1 MIESIEFKNFKV
13 LRDAKLP
20 LSPCTV
26 LIGPNGTG
34 KSTVLQALQAI
45 REPGPVDI
53 SAIQSFVPLGE
64 EVEVCVDFGAPYR
77 GVHFFTK
84 WSRTK
89 GKSAG
94 SKFSLGVEE
103 CPQNPVLQN
112 EVRGNRVFA
121 LDGCA
126 IARPATVAPSIQ
138 LGENGANLAAVLD
151 DIRDTDPERFTA
163 INCALGQWLPE
174 FKAILFAKPQQGS
187 KSVML
192 QTRKEGLNVPAHDLS
207 QGTLIA
213 LAMLTLAYLP
223 KPPSLIGIEEPDR
236 GVHPRLLRL
245 VQDAIYLLCYPE
257 SCGEKREPV
266 QVIVTTHSPYF
277 LDLFKDHPEEI
288 VIANRVGME
297 AKFERLSDR
306 PDMQEILS
314 GASLGEIWY
323 SGILRGVPDESGV
336 PSEP

>member
-20 LSPCTV
+20 LSRCNV
-26 LIGPNGTG
+26 LVGPNGSG
-34 KSTVLQALQAI
+34 KSTVLQALQGI
-45 REPGPVDI
+45 RDPKDLAFARIRSLTSLSDLVEV
-53 SAIQSFVPLGE
+53 ALNLGE
-64 EVEVCVDFGAPYR
+64 AESGIACVARWARSGDHIYWYRKGAGDARPPAGWSYAQI
-77 GVHFFTK
+77 GVLI
-84 WSRTK
+84 R
-89 GKSAG
+89 A
-94 SKFSLGVEE
+94 
-103 CPQNPVLQN
+103 
-112 EVRGNRVFA
+112 FA
-121 LDGCA
+121 FDPRA
-126 IARPATVAPSIQ
+126 IARPATVRPNAE
-138 LGENGANLAAVLD
+138 LAEDGGNLAAVLD
-151 DIRDTDPERFTA
+151 DIRDTDPERFSA

-174 FKAILFAKPQQGS
+174 FKSILFAQPEPGS
-187 KSVML
+187 KSVVL
-192 QTRKEGLNVPAHDLS
+192 QTRKEGVSVPANDLS

-245 VQDAIYLLCYPE
+245 VQDAIYRLCYPE
-257 SCGEKREPV
+257 SCGETREPV

-277 LDLFKDHPEEI
+277 LDLFKDHPEEV

-306 PDMQEILS
+306 SDIDEILS
-314 GASLGEIWY
+314 GVSLGEIWY
-323 SGILRGVPDESGV
+323 SGILGGVPDESGV